1 MDRVAQTG
9 VGAEVPL
16 RRRDGSVIVTHLYAR
31 AERAADG
38 SVAYFESS
46 IEDVTPLREAERAL
60 QQAEKLAAVGQFVS
74 GVAHELNNPLSAVLL
89 FAETLMQDDRAGA
102 ERETLVQ
109 VREQA
114 LRARSIVRDLLSF
127 VRGRGTDTVK
137 VDARDALAHIARAL
151 APQVSA
157 LGAHLETEL
166 CGALGWIE
174 IDRAAVEQVVTN
186 LVINAAQAAP
196 GGTVRIRANTS
207 DGRCNIKVEDD
218 GPGIPTDVLP
228 RMFEPFFTTKPVGAG
243 TGLGL
248 SVSLG
253 IAAQHGGTLRA
264 ENKSGAEG
272 TGARLTFSLPLTSA
286 PEAQPTAPVAHVAPT
301 RTGTAMPRVLVI
313 DDEQPIRK
321 ALSLFFGRR
330 QWQVDEAEDG
340 ATALDML
347 LAARDEDAYELVI
360 SDLRMPGVSGVML
373 HDHLAVNRPALL
385 DRLVFSTGDVV
396 SPEAAAFVARTRCT
410 VLEKPF
416 ELSDLDAIIQR
427 VATHA

>member
-1 MDRVAQTG
+1 
-9 VGAEVPL
+9 
-16 RRRDGSVIVTHLYAR
+16 
-31 AERAADG
+31 
-38 SVAYFESS
+38 
-46 IEDVTPLREAERAL
+46 
-60 QQAEKLAAVGQFVS
+60 
-74 GVAHELNNPLSAVLL
+74 
-89 FAETLMQDDRAGA
+89 
-102 ERETLVQ
+102 
-109 VREQA
+109 
-114 LRARSIVRDLLSF
+114 
-127 VRGRGTDTVK
+127 

-151 APQVSA
+151 TPQVTA
-157 LGAHLETEL
+157 LGARLETEL
-166 CGALGWIE
+166 CDALGWIE

-196 GGTVRIRANTS
+196 GGTVRIVAS
-207 DGRCNIKVEDD
+207 AAGGRCNIKVEDD
-218 GPGIPTDVLP
+218 GPGIPADVLP

-264 ENKSGAEG
+264 ENRSGAEG
-272 TGARLTFSLPLTSA
+272 SGARLTLSLPLTTA
-286 PEAQPTAPVAHVAPT
+286 PEAEPATPVAHLPPT
-301 RTGTAMPRVLVI
+301 RTGSTMPRVLLI

-321 ALSLFFGRR
+321 ALSLFFTRR
-330 QWQVDEAEDG
+330 HWQVDEAEDG

-347 LAARDEDAYELVI
+347 LAAREDDTYELVI

-416 ELSDLDAIIQR
+416 ELSDLDAIIRQ
-427 VATHA
+427 VAAHA